1 MSREDAEASSCRD
14 WCGELRSYCPDV
26 EKSSVLSKSSFWFG
40 LWQHFWEELMV
51 DQTRG
56 RSFMFSYGI

>member
-1 MSREDAEASSCRD
+1 MARDDAEASSCRD

-40 LWQHFWEELMV
+40 LLAAFL
-51 DQTRG
+51 G
-56 RSFMFSYGI
+56 RIDGGSNKR